1 MRWPILC
8 ILLLG
13 LAIQTA
19 QGAERSPR
27 KLSEVSI
34 YSDLKAHRVG
44 DIVRV
49 KIVESASAF
58 KEASAKT
65 SRTSGK
71 KGLLNLPW
79 LRCNSF
85 FIRYNPFSKGV
96 DLSSETSFSGS
107 GSIST
112 KGEFRAEVTAVVK
125 EVLPNG
131 NLLIEGRREISID
144 GEKQV
149 IYVKGIVRPQ
159 DISPDN
165 VVLSIDLADSE
176 IRYEGKGMV
185 SRQKKPGFLSR
196 LLDWLWIF

>member
-1 MRWPILC
+1 MRWPILSV
-8 ILLLG
+8 LLLG
-13 LAIQTA
+13 LAIQVG
-19 QGAERSPR
+19 QGSEKAP

-34 YSDLKAHRVG
+34 CSDLKAHKVG

-49 KIVESASAF
+49 RIVESASAF

-65 SRTSGK
+65 SRTSNK
-71 KGLLNLPW
+71 KGLLDLPW
-79 LRCNSF
+79 L
-85 FIRYNPFSKGV
+85 RYNPFSKGV

-112 KGEFRAEVTAVVK
+112 KGEFKAEVAAVVR

-149 IYVKGIVRPQ
+149 IYVKGIVRQ
-159 DISPDN
+159 EDISPDN
-165 VVLSIDLADSE
+165 TVLSIDLANSE

-196 LLDWLWIF
+196 LLEWLWIF